1 MKLKK
6 KEINE
11 IINGQGDL
19 IGGNDIP
26 THGSDLETQA
36 GGTSNKNAKI
46 GTQPF
51 RYDMLGRFGFSLMPF
66 MEGEEKNEGQEKLLN
81 DLAELM
87 YDRHT
92 ETLQYYY
99 RNPQKLKSDYRKKIG
114 DKLDFNSENEK
125 NKETDYKWAS
135 KIIEIIQNH
144 LEEALKESDIID
156 EGKILAEKMVTKKED
171 EMTEKSEDKELRDKK
186 IKKIAGLINKLE
198 KKDIDEL
205 INLIERKNG

>member
-6 KEINE
+6 REINE
-11 IINGQGDL
+11 IINGRGDL

-51 RYDMLGRFGFSLMPF
+51 RYDMLGRFGFTLMPF
-66 MEGEEKNEGQEKLLN
+66 MEGEEKNEGQE
-81 DLAELM
+81 ELM
-87 YDRHT
+87 QDLIDLMYEKYRDI
-92 ETLQYYY
+92 LKYYFK
-99 RNPQKLKSDYRKKIG
+99 NPNKLKPDYRKHITDNG
-114 DKLDFNSENEK
+114 NPEDTDKLWAEK
-125 NKETDYKWAS
+125 TLKLFQKHFEDAMSGET
-135 KIIEIIQNH
+135 ET
-144 LEEALKESDIID
+144 ID
-156 EGKILAEKMVTKKED
+156 EGKVLSEKMVTKKED

-198 KKDIDEL
+198 KKDIDDL

>member
-51 RYDMLGRFGFSLMPF
+51 RYDMLGRFGFTLMPF
-66 MEGEEKNEGQEKLLN
+66 MEGEEKNEGQE
-81 DLAELM
+81 ELM
-87 YDRHT
+87 QDLIDLMYEKYLDI
-92 ETLQYYY
+92 LKYYFK
-99 RNPQKLKSDYRKKIG
+99 NPNKLKPDYRKHITDNG
-114 DKLDFNSENEK
+114 NPDDTDKLWAEK
-125 NKETDYKWAS
+125 TLMLFQKHFEKTFGDLET
-135 KIIEIIQNH
+135 
-144 LEEALKESDIID
+144 ID
-156 EGKILAEKMVTKKED
+156 ENKVLTEKMVTKKED

-198 KKDIDEL
+198 KKDIDDL